1 MPICA
6 PTAQIVRQVTF
17 ADCWD
22 GVHLDS
28 PDHKA
33 HLANGSGTASTRA

>member
-1 MPICA
+1 MVLLHHRADLPQA
-6 PTAQIVRQVTF
+6 PNCTAGEELHVRVDF

-28 PDHKA
+28 PD
-33 HLANGSGTASTRA
+33 G